1 MKTFFN
7 IIIILGYLLFG
18 SMWLKSLY
26 QVTFYNTIVELFNF
40 EMTTSS
46 KVQYLDHPKEDK
58 KVIVK
63 YEYKVESEI
72 YKNEITANK
81 EAFSKKV
88 GIKEFQIVYYNRLMP
103 NVSYLE
109 NWKLDTYYNLTF
121 VLFSIFLSLILYFHL
136 RVDKEKWIIRYK
148 KAFGS

>member
-1 MKTFFN
+1 
-7 IIIILGYLLFG
+7 
-18 SMWLKSLY
+18 MWLKSLY

-46 KVQYLDHPKEDK
+46 KVQYLDHPKEYK